1 MGRLVPPARAHSVG
15 ESRYKQPPRH
25 FPKTMKRS
33 ERFFRTARHEAMMG
47 VMFLTVCIAA
57 GVWAVAALQSGNVSG
72 GTALIAGA
80 ALALCLASMHGRE
93 CVRCWRIAE
102 RETLWELRSSIRPRL

>member
-1 MGRLVPPARAHSVG
+1 
-15 ESRYKQPPRH
+15 
-25 FPKTMKRS
+25 
-33 ERFFRTARHEAMMG
+33 MMG

-57 GVWAVAALQSGNVSG
+57 GVWAVAALQSGNMPG

-80 ALALCLASMHGRE
+80 AIALCLASLHGRE

-102 RETLWELRSSIRPRL
+102 RETLWELRASIRPRL